1 MPTQIPEL
9 LQLFFSLDHLTST
22 TFALL
27 PVNSQWLPVACLI
40 VSSVEGFQTGEVHY
54 GRHPSFFPEARLN
67 RLANISPV
75 AFQEAKTDTWGSTH
89 MNPGK
94 RFESHV
100 AQLLRE
106 ARVFYLPFPSL
117 PGSSVFLF
125 LISISLINTWPAKSS
140 VCCLPCFTRTYY
152 EGKDFLIN

>member
-1 MPTQIPEL
+1 MDSVKCIFTKTVQSQMPTQIPEL

-106 ARVFYLPFPSL
+106 ARVFYLPFPS
-117 PGSSVFLF
+117 PPRVFSLF
-125 LISISLINTWPAKSS
+125 IPYLSLSHQHLAS
-140 VCCLPCFTRTYY
+140 
-152 EGKDFLIN
+152 